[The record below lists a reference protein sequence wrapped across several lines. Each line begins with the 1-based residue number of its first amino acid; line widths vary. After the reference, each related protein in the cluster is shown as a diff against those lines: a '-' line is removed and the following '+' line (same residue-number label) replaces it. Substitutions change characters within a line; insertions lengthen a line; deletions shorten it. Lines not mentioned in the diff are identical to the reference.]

1 MGRQMMP
8 STPVRL
14 NVYDLAEVNHS
25 LYWCGLGAYHTGVE
39 VYGVEYA
46 FGGHSYD
53 TSGLFATEPRQPPG
67 TVKFRE
73 SIEMGSITLSP
84 HEVQAVVASLSD
96 EYRGSAYHLLNTNCN
111 HFADDLCFQLTGKH
125 APSWINRLAGFATVL
140 ECILPRYCLPPLKP
154 PSLEE
159 EEAAV
164 LMAEHA
170 VAQVQ
175 AARQP
180 PRA

>member
-1 MGRQMMP
+1 MP